1 MSLILWIF
9 DLGYLMQHLGTI
21 LQIQKIETKRSIE
34 GVCVD
39 TQILFLIGTVARTF
53 WITDTMLKDFFLT
66 YIELLLSFVLLGY
79 TLYLCLW
86 KYNDFTVLDNLNRQ
100 EIPIYFRWYVIFAIS
115 AFLSYFYF
123 PGNDGQS
130 FDLQMLVSLNIYA
143 EAGGLLPQIIVVNKE
158 KDSSNVSQYYIV
170 FLSFSRICRLMFW
183 VKMYTDDNSFIF
195 LMIADF
201 LHSIMVSGFIY
212 TFFKNLNKLTLPTM
226 NIGYN
231 SDTDKKK
238 VF

>member
-1 MSLILWIF
+1 MSIILWIF
-9 DLGYLMQHLGTI
+9 DFGYLMQHLGTI
-21 LQIQKIETKRSIE
+21 LQIQKIEAKRSIE

-39 TQILFLIGTVARTF
+39 TQILFLIGTFARTF

-66 YIELLLSFVLLGY
+66 YIELLLSYGLLIY

-86 KYNDFTVLDNLNRQ
+86 KYNDYTVIENLNRK

-115 AFLSYFYF
+115 LLLSYFYF
-123 PGNDGQS
+123 PGNDGQAW
-130 FDLQMLVSLNIYA
+130 DLQMLVSLNIYA

-158 KDSSNVSQYYIV
+158 KDSSNFSQYYII

-183 VKMYTDDNSFIF
+183 VKMYSDDNSFIF

-212 TFFKNLNKLTLPTM
+212 SFFKNLNKLSLPTI
-226 NIGYN
+226 NRDEIHQ
-231 SDTDKKK
+231 KKI
-238 VF
+238 F